1 MTSMLQVESERITI
15 NIIDLR
21 LSIDLS
27 IGETRR
33 VFKWETP
40 RPLGGRRPHRQED
53 GPELAPASGH
63 MWRRLALVLQSR
75 EYISWQL
82 EEAL

>member
-53 GPELAPASGH
+53 GPELAPAFGH
-63 MWRRLALVLQSR
+63 MWRRLALVFKAEDIL
-75 EYISWQL
+75 
-82 EEAL
+82 

>member
-53 GPELAPASGH
+53 GPELAPASGY
-63 MWRRLALVLQSR
+63 MWRRLALVFKAEDIL
-75 EYISWQL
+75 
-82 EEAL
+82 